1 MTTDPPPD
9 EVFGFADDPTPAAR
23 PVPPL
28 GRTSY
33 DRPVRPGTEGG
44 DEIDLADEPPLRPRP
59 DILDRPLD
67 DGPSR
72 PWWQVPVLVL
82 AGGLVLCLVP
92 IVVVA
97 FQKGVGTG
105 LVLTLLAVGG
115 LTVQVLVTS
124 GLLAVVG
131 HFFGIDYGPLPEAVL
146 KLAAIDAVVTGLLGG
161 GGLLLAG
168 GAYWAAPCGLLVAV
182 VAGFALFQTLFRL
195 TMSEVLLTL
204 FGLIGAS
211 MGLIAL
217 LGSVLR
223 AGR

>member
-9 EVFGFADDPTPAAR
+9 EVFGFADDPEPAAR

-28 GRTSY
+28 YG
-33 DRPVRPGTEGG
+33 PPAAGE
-44 DEIDLADEPPLRPRP
+44 ELDLDADEPPRRPRP
-59 DILDRPLD
+59 DILERPLD
-67 DGPSR
+67 EPTR
-72 PWWQVPVLVL
+72 PWWQVPLLTL
-82 AGGLVLCLVP
+82 AAGLVLCLVP
-92 IVVVA
+92 IVAVA
-97 FQKGVGTG
+97 FQKGAGTG
-105 LVLTLLAVGG
+105 LVLALMAVGG

-161 GGLLLAG
+161 GAALAYNQAG
-168 GAYWAAPCGLLVAV
+168 WAAPCGLLLAF

-195 TMSEVLLTL
+195 TVSEVLLTL
-204 FGLIGAS
+204 FGL
-211 MGLIAL
+211 GLVSLAGIAV
-217 LGSVLR
+217 LGGVLR